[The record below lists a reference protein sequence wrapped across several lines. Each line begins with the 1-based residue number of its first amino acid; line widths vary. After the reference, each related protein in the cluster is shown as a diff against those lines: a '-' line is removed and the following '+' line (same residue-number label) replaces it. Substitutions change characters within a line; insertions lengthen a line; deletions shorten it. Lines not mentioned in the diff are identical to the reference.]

1 MVEVALSSLFY
12 APPFEKVAFTLP
24 TAWEQVW
31 EGHPPPPPRE
41 AVPCPNAPSFGGRR
55 SHPEQGHMSHYPGRE
70 RLAFGRWPPPWH
82 LSPGFDTGAL
92 CAARVRGAERSG
104 GIRGIR
110 SCANSSA
117 RAAGVQKM
125 NSTMTTQV
133 IPCASFRFGDTGSVC
148 RSIQTRAIALSPPPG
163 GCCRRRWRSGESP
176 RPGGPPCGGLTGH
189 SRNGCAGPSG
199 ARASTPGPGHRLEH
213 PSRRSLNVSRNA
225 VPARWDHCLSKEA
238 AGGSRISHPPAL
250 PRAALH
256 VR

>member
-1 MVEVALSSLFY
+1 MHLRSVAADRTRNRATGAFTRAGSTRLSADGDHRGAHRRGRPPVLP
-12 APPFEKVAFTLP
+12 APPGSAE
-24 TAWEQVW
+24 
-31 EGHPPPPPRE
+31 
-41 AVPCPNAPSFGGRR
+41 PSGR
-55 SHPEQGHMSHYPGRE
+55 
-70 RLAFGRWPPPWH
+70 
-82 LSPGFDTGAL
+82 
-92 CAARVRGAERSG
+92 AASG
-104 GIRGIR
+104 GSR

-176 RPGGPPCGGLTGH
+176 RPGGPPCSGLTGH
-189 SRNGCAGPSG
+189 SRNGSAGPSG

-238 AGGSRISHPPAL
+238 AGGSRISHSPAL
-250 PRAALH
+250 PRAVLH

>member
-1 MVEVALSSLFY
+1 MVQCVGWSILKWSLTIVEVALSSLFY

-55 SHPEQGHMSHYPGRE
+55 SHPEQGHRSIYPGRQHP
-70 RLAFGRWPPPWH
+70 AFGRWPPPWH

-117 RAAGVQKM
+117 RTAGTVAGALGGQQERPFWC
-125 NSTMTTQV
+125 SSGGTV
-133 IPCASFRFGDTGSVC
+133 RPVGC
-148 RSIQTRAIALSPPPG
+148 RPRLRKAFHGVVGTIQ
-163 GCCRRRWRSGESP
+163 
-176 RPGGPPCGGLTGH
+176 
-189 SRNGCAGPSG
+189 
-199 ARASTPGPGHRLEH
+199 
-213 PSRRSLNVSRNA
+213 
-225 VPARWDHCLSKEA
+225 
-238 AGGSRISHPPAL
+238 
-250 PRAALH
+250 
-256 VR
+256 